1 MAEFS
6 DLLENL
12 KKAGVVVLTISFSNL
27 APIKTRWI
35 LEVDGDLQQPHPIV
49 SVKIDT
55 GSLLE

>member
-35 LEVDGDLQQPHPIV
+35 LEPHPIV

-55 GSLLE
+55 GSLPE